1 MKKMIYL
8 FALAA
13 TLSLAFSSCGG
24 KDKDTDDEGDMDDM
38 TLVIQPSHLA

>member
-1 MKKMIYL
+1 MKKLIYL

-24 KDKDTDDEGDMDDM
+24 KDKDKEEGDDMEDM
-38 TLVIQPSHLA
+38 TLVITPGYLA